1 MPTGTRGTRTDEPAT
16 LVIPAT
22 PVTAAT
28 ASSAGPSWN
37 IGTDL
42 HQMLALHFMVNAF
55 RAGTIVALIAG
66 AVGWFM
72 VLRRQSFAGH
82 TLAVVSFPGAAGA
95 IWLGISA
102 TAGYFAGSIVAALVI
117 AMVPRSPSGRERSE
131 ESAVIGTVQAFALA
145 CGVLFVSLY
154 GGFLDSLTGLLFGT
168 FLGIS
173 DSQVLTLAVVAA
185 GVLAALACMA
195 RPLFFATVDGDVAAA
210 RGVPVRAL
218 SVAFLL
224 LLGCAAAEVSQIT
237 GALLVFA
244 LLVMPAAAAQ
254 QITARPALSLILT
267 VVLSLVTTWVSL
279 GVAFYSV
286 YPVGFYVSTFG
297 FAFYVMAAGGRAI
310 ASWLGTRPQRTNEGA
325 GGPHGPHGPDGVDPA
340 KLADTAVGA

>member
-1 MPTGTRGTRTDEPAT
+1 MTPSLLIAGTSLG
-16 LVIPAT
+16 
-22 PVTAAT
+22 T
-28 ASSAGPSWN
+28 ASSGGFGWN
-37 IGTDL
+37 LPADVR
-42 HQMLALHFMVNAF
+42 QMLGLHFMVNAYE
-55 RAGTIVALIAG
+55 AGTIVAVIAG

-95 IWLGISA
+95 IWLGVSA

-117 AMVPRSPSGRERSE
+117 AMVPRSSSGRERSE

-173 DSQVLTLAVVAA
+173 NSQVLTLGVVAV
-185 GVLAALACMA
+185 GVLVVLGVMA

-218 SVAFLL
+218 SVGFLL

-254 QITARPALSLILT
+254 QITVRPALSLTLA
-267 VVLSLVTTWVSL
+267 VVLSIVITWVSL

-286 YPVGFYVSTFG
+286 YPVGFYVSTIGFG
-297 FAFYVMAAGGRAI
+297 VYVLAAGGRAL
-310 ASWLGTRPQRTNEGA
+310 ARWSGTRTPRASA
-325 GGPHGPHGPDGVDPA
+325 GGGRVVDVG
-340 KLADTAVGA
+340 VGA